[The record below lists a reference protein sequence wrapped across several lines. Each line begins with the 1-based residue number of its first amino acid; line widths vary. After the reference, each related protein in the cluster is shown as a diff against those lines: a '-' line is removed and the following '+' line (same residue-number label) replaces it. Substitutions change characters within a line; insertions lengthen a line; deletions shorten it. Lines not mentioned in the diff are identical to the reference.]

1 MTKALCLIAA
11 VFTLT
16 VGAQENTKPAL
27 QPMEQGPY
35 QPTWESL
42 AQYEVPEWFR
52 DAKFGIWAHWGP
64 QCEPEAGDWYARH
77 MYYPGHWQ
85 YEFHV
90 KKYGDPAKF
99 GFKDVIHEWRA
110 EKWDPEYLIKLYKD
124 VGARYFV
131 TLANH
136 HDNFD
141 LWASDYQPWNSVN
154 MGPEQN
160 IVGRWAEMCDKYGL
174 RFGVSVH
181 ASHTWTWMEG
191 AQDFDG
197 KLTAAD
203 GQGTWWE
210 GYDPQDLYEQR
221 HTRSVGSENVGTIH
235 SQWEWGNRAS
245 QPDKAYLDKF
255 YNRTVDVI
263 NKYDPDVVYFDDTAL
278 PFCQI
283 SDEGLKIAAHLYN
296 KSLRDHRNRMQA
308 VIMGKKLTEQ
318 LRRRCCG
325 MSSAAYPTACRSCRG
340 RHAPV
345 WASGT
350 TTATFITATDT
361 NPPRRS
367 YAC

>member
-1 MTKALCLIAA
+1 
-11 VFTLT
+11 
-16 VGAQENTKPAL
+16 
-27 QPMEQGPY
+27 
-35 QPTWESL
+35 
-42 AQYEVPEWFR
+42 
-52 DAKFGIWAHWGP
+52 
-64 QCEPEAGDWYARH
+64 
-77 MYYPGHWQ
+77 
-85 YEFHV
+85 
-90 KKYGDPAKF
+90 
-99 GFKDVIHEWRA
+99 
-110 EKWDPEYLIKLYKD
+110 
-124 VGARYFV
+124 
-131 TLANH
+131 
-136 HDNFD
+136 
-141 LWASDYQPWNSVN
+141 

-318 LRRRCCG
+318 LRKRCCG

-350 TTATFITATDT
+350 TTATCTTVTDT
-361 NPPRRS
+361 NPPKRS